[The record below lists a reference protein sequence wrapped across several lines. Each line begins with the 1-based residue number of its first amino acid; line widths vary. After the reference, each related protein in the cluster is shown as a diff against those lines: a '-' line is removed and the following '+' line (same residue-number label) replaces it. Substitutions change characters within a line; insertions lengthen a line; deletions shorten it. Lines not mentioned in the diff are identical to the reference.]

1 MKVCLAIATLL
12 LISGVGFACSS
23 SGSMEEG
30 NSPAGD
36 YSYCGALTAT
46 CNAFYAGTPTECSR
60 AARDQC
66 SSFQPTYSQA
76 FQDSV
81 VSCAKAFS
89 PCIANFDDCIRD
101 TTANARP
108 TAAQAKVR
116 DDFCA
121 VCPDKPE
128 TGTVGPCSTFF
139 TKDADAGIGIYG
151 VGVPVLTVNDSIA
164 AEIGTK
170 CIGISFSVD
179 GGIVSPDPDAGAD
192 KACDPVLFTVCA
204 NTVVRARTAP
214 SACQPDAG

>member
-1 MKVCLAIATLL
+1 MWHKRREWRLPR
-12 LISGVGFACSS
+12 
-23 SGSMEEG
+23 
-30 NSPAGD
+30 SPAGD
-36 YSYCGALTAT
+36 YSYCGALAAT
-46 CNAFYAGTPTECSR
+46 CNAFYAGTPTECGR
-60 AARDQC
+60 AANDQC

-89 PCIANFDDCIRD
+89 PCVANFHDCIRD

-108 TAAQAKVR
+108 TEAQAKVR

-151 VGVPVLTVNDSIA
+151 VGAPILKVNDSIA
-164 AEIGTK
+164 AEIGAK
-170 CIGISFSVD
+170 CIGISFSAD
-179 GGIVSPDPDAGAD
+179 GGIVSHDPDAGAGPSHSRRCLD
-192 KACDPVLFTVCA
+192 DASLPGELSEDLGERAVGC
-204 NTVVRARTAP
+204 VVRGVVIQQGQA
-214 SACQPDAG
+214 